1 MGFWGSAVEN
11 LVNEN
16 FWRGKRVLITG
27 HTGFKGSWLS
37 LWLSQYSTVIKGLS
51 LPISDKNYLY
61 NRINLNHLKVD
72 ETFSD
77 IRDYS
82 QVRRVISEFN
92 PEIIFHMAA
101 QPIVTHSYTDP
112 VETFTTNILGTINI
126 LEAVRAENTKTT
138 IVNITTDKCYENKE
152 WIWPYRE
159 IDSLGGQD
167 PYSASK
173 ACSEIITH
181 SYRSSF
187 SEKNSLF
194 AIASARAGNV
204 IGGGDM
210 SEDRLVPDFL
220 KALKSNKSITLRN
233 PNSIRPWQ
241 FILDPISGYL
251 QLAQALYSNPMEFSS
266 AWNFGP
272 SEEAK
277 SVGYVIQRLIDLSE
291 AKSYKLLKKTS
302 QPHEEKSLMLDSAR
316 ARTLLNWRSKLDLRS
331 CLEWTMDWHHAS
343 TEQTDMTEFSVSQ
356 IQRYCEIG

>member
-1 MGFWGSAVEN
+1 MEN
-11 LVNEN
+11 LVNQE

-27 HTGFKGSWLS
+27 HTGFKGCWLS
-37 LWLSQYSTVIKGLS
+37 LWLSQYSAIIKGFS

-61 NRINLNHLKVD
+61 NKLKTDQLRID
-72 ETFSD
+72 ETFAD
-77 IRDYS
+77 IRNYS
-82 QVRRVISEFN
+82 EVKRVISEFN

-126 LEAVRAENTKTT
+126 LEAVRAENTNTT
-138 IVNITTDKCYENKE
+138 IVNITTDKCYENKG

-187 SEKNSLF
+187 SEKNTPF

-220 KALKSNKSITLRN
+220 KALRSNKSITLRN

-241 FILDPISGYL
+241 YVLDPISGYL

-277 SVGYVIQRLIDLSE
+277 SVGYVIQTLIDLSG

-302 QPHEEKSLMLDSAR
+302 QPHEEKCLMLDSSR
-316 ARTLLNWRSKLDLRS
+316 AKTILNWRSKLDLRS
-331 CLEWTMDWHHAS
+331 CLTWTMDWHYAS
-343 TEQTDMTEFSVSQ
+343 AEQNDMTEFSISQ